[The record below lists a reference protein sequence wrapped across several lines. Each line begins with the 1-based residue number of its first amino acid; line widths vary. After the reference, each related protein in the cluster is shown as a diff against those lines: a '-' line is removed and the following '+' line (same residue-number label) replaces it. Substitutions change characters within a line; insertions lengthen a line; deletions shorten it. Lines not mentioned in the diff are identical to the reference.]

1 MESVAGVVTDPSSG
15 AALIAA
21 RSRTCPPSAGIEDVV
36 DALGY
41 ELLETVCQERREHN
55 RYNLGPGLV
64 DRLADR
70 IDAAGVAFLA
80 VDHLVH
86 PGQMVD
92 LAATLPPVTLRDRR
106 GVFREYL
113 AAENPVAA
121 LLSTRQEKRIERR
134 AVARDQRD
142 GAAATPDG
150 TGRRLDALDRE
161 LDRLDDRIEERV
173 VDRRARVAETNA
185 ADSYVAVTGPPGAAI
200 GATWRMLT
208 DEPLDAAGVLGP
220 AEPTTTRVSIGCH
233 DVAVTATTAI
243 LEGLPTW
250 YERTIPG
257 TVAALSQA
265 DVVVSVLPAGDSR
278 RATVETITDRF
289 GGTHIA
295 VGEQSAGVAD
305 LAAETATREDD
316 TLADRIGTVLPSER
330 LGVALPQTD
339 ESMTLVS
346 WCYDNGQVFEIAY
359 GETVTLTL
367 ELPPGLVDELRSR
380 VSSVGGTVDRKE

>member
-1 MESVAGVVTDPSSG
+1 MESVAHDVTDPSSD

-21 RSRTCPPSAGIEDVV
+21 RSETCPPSDGIEDVV
-36 DALGY
+36 DSLGY
-41 ELLETVCQERREHN
+41 EVLETVCQERREHN

-92 LAATLPPVTLRDRR
+92 LVATLPPVTLRDRR

-113 AAENPVAA
+113 AADNPVAA

-142 GAAATPDG
+142 AAAATPDG

-161 LDRLDDRIEERV
+161 LDRLDDRIEERAT
-173 VDRRARVAETNA
+173 DRRARVAEAHA

-200 GATWRMLT
+200 GTTWRTLT
-208 DEPLDAAGVLGP
+208 DEPLDTDGVLGP
-220 AEPTTTRVSIGCH
+220 AEPTTARVSIGCH

-243 LEGLPTW
+243 LGDLPAW

-257 TVAALSQA
+257 TVAALSRA

-278 RATVETITDRF
+278 RATVEMITDRF
-289 GGTHIA
+289 DGTHLA
-295 VGEQSAGVAD
+295 VAEQSAAVAD
-305 LAAETATREDD
+305 LAAETVTREDD
-316 TLADRIGTVLPSER
+316 VLVDRIETVLPSER
-330 LGVALPQTD
+330 LSISLPQTD

-346 WCYDNGQVFEIAY
+346 WCYDNGRVVEIAY
-359 GETVTLTL
+359 GETVALTADV
-367 ELPPGLVDELRSR
+367 PPGLVDELRTR
-380 VSSVGGTVDRKE
+380 VSSVGGRVDQKE